1 MEGAFHTILNDRPPG
16 MIQVGWNYW
25 NMGAQLLKNTQSATN
40 NLSSKWEGILVRNLA
55 SARNQ
60 PACCCSKIF
69 KNMDWMTLMAR
80 LDDLSD
86 IFQGFNGSM
95 INIFLRNNI
104 NISSKCMI
112 SSKPEGFLNSK

>member
-1 MEGAFHTILNDRPPG
+1 
-16 MIQVGWNYW
+16 
-25 NMGAQLLKNTQSATN
+25 
-40 NLSSKWEGILVRNLA
+40 
-55 SARNQ
+55 
-60 PACCCSKIF
+60 
-69 KNMDWMTLMAR
+69 MAR

-86 IFQGFNGSM
+86 IFQGFNSSM